1 MNKFVNGKSIFHLM
15 FTAQLNIHKNAHLCY
30 VYMNHNKVLSLLI
43 CRVSHSFMPS
53 FISVETVTTNT
64 HSEGFGQP
72 GAEVVE
78 HDGDDVLVRDV
89 GVARFEVHLPRP
101 HQVQGVLKRDL

>member
-1 MNKFVNGKSIFHLM
+1 
-15 FTAQLNIHKNAHLCY
+15 
-30 VYMNHNKVLSLLI
+30 
-43 CRVSHSFMPS
+43 MPS

-101 HQVQGVLKRDL
+101 HQVQGVLKRDLRSKKEKVSAGENMFNSSRRFDIPSASVVSVGV